1 MIQTRRNS
9 HSRRERRNGK
19 SRHVRTQRRMLQT
32 EQLEAR
38 TMLSANPFHNGF
50 WPEDV
55 TNDLRVD
62 ARDALIVINAM
73 NQGGSRELLNSS
85 EPTPAEAEVPYLM
98 DVSGDGALT
107 AIDALRIVNTVN
119 GGEGET
125 GPSDVVQYRLRA
137 TDLNGIP
144 LENNTVTVGQT
155 FQLRGY
161 VRDARTQGLPT
172 GVFAAYMDVLMT
184 NADNAIL
191 RYGETQELRMDLNR
205 PGDVNGGYDTDDDGN
220 PTTPD
225 VFVGGTFTLS
235 FQGQT
240 TSAIKYYGIRSRDS
254 LAIQQALEQL
264 PNVGTGNVVVTT
276 LQGNDFDG
284 RYFIRFKGDLGEQD
298 IAPMTV
304 QGSGLKGAYFDTV
317 TGWVEFD
324 PTPAVA
330 DDYIPVDPQTPE
342 QQASLFRSSFQ
353 FVDPYTNGP
362 SALAEPLEPG
372 QPAGSRNLGEIGG
385 FLNVFSLAD
394 PRKDYNFFTV
404 EFLATAGGQIDF
416 SGNASEQNKTLVFS
430 LPDGGSKNTEVPLE
444 NIGFWQDQDNPAA
457 PPLTITILAPIT
469 VADDTRTV
477 AEDSG
482 TTSIN
487 VLGNDTVNVA
497 AGGVAPLSLAS
508 VGAVSPA
515 GAATVSV
522 SGSSVNFT
530 PTANFNGQVT
540 FTYQARDSATPT
552 AHTAPGTVTVTV
564 TPVNDP
570 PVVANDTVTVAEDA
584 VDTILD
590 VLANDTAGPANEPQ
604 TLTVSAVGT
613 PDQGGS
619 VQIGVGGANVVYRPQ
634 ANFFGTEKFTYTARD
649 SAGATTVGT
658 VTVTVTPVNDP
669 PLAVDDTFAG
679 IAEDS
684 GPVAFDV
691 LANDSP
697 GPLEEAVDTIEVV
710 AVTPGSQGGTVTFT
724 AANVSYQP
732 AANFFGQET
741 FTYTIRDSGG
751 LEDTASVT
759 VTVVN
764 VNDPPE
770 AVDDN
775 LEVDEMSTD
784 NPLNVL
790 ANDTPGPF
798 EGAVDAITIVAVT
811 DPAHGVVA
819 IGNGGANVLYTP
831 AGDFFG
837 LDSFT
842 YTIRDNGGAEATAT
856 VTVDVVPV
864 VRPRARADQ
873 YNVQEDATAATAPA
887 LDVLAN
893 DLPNLDPPGTEVTL
907 LEFTQPAHGVVT
919 LLDNGTVEDLTDA
932 QLRYV
937 PEANY
942 FGSDSFTYTINDTS
956 GAGADSIATVSI
968 NVVPVNDPPTLD
980 AIANPAPIQEDAPQQ
995 TVNLTGITAGPQE
1008 TQALEVT
1015 VLSSNTGLIPNP
1027 TVSYTSPNTTGT
1039 LAYTPVANQS
1049 GTAVVTVTVK
1059 DAGLDGVLGTADDG
1073 SISRSFTVTVTPV
1086 NDAPTIT
1093 APEQAATLQDE
1104 NFVFTAGTAS
1114 EISVADI
1121 DSAQVT
1127 VGLTLQA
1134 DPLSPA
1140 VNPGALILGTT
1151 QGVTITAGSDN
1162 SGSVTFSGS
1171 LAAVN
1176 AALNGLTFAPAAG
1189 YEGAPA
1195 LQITASDGEF
1205 VPVPTANVGI
1215 IVSGINDPPVNIL
1228 PAGQVAVDEDTDLV
1242 FGGNLRVSDS
1252 DAGLG
1257 VVEVTLAATNG
1268 TLTPVAQPNV
1278 TVTPLGTGTVK
1289 LEGSIANINAAL
1301 NGLVFRANQDYN
1313 GAAQLVITTNDNGH
1327 TGLGGPQTDTDT
1339 LAITVNPVN
1348 DAPVANDD
1356 GSPADRSMVLWN
1368 SSDNPFEVLVN
1379 DNTGPD
1385 VGETLTI
1392 TQANATSGTVTIQNG
1407 NLLLYTPTP
1416 GFTGDVEI
1424 VYTINDRPNGSGLT
1438 DTATVYLVVVDFVPS
1453 DVSGYVYFD
1462 ADDDGVM
1469 DPGEWGVGGVRM
1481 SLMGTDVQ
1489 GNPVNLSAWTD
1500 ATGKYLFGDVMPS
1513 QEGTSYALTQ
1523 YQPAAFLD
1531 GKDTVGDQ
1539 GGTMLANDQMGVAL
1553 PLFGHAPG
1561 ILGADNNFGEMGFRA
1576 DFVGLGLHDLLH
1588 SGTDG
1593 EGDGGMLFGT
1603 DAFGNLLWYLDI
1615 GGWSGYV
1622 PGQESPAN
1630 SNNFQVPIGGETL
1643 PLTDTRTE
1651 TVHEINA
1658 NDDAIRSMYR
1668 SGTWMTRILGDCEDF
1683 DLPNYPLAA
1692 AGEGESLAELPDAE
1706 LLAAADDAGLYEA
1719 AVDAI
1724 LAAVA

>member
-19 SRHVRTQRRMLQT
+19 SRQVRTQRRMLQT
-32 EQLEAR
+32 EQLETR

-125 GPSDVVQYRLRA
+125 APEDVVRYRLQA
-137 TDLNGIP
+137 TDLNGDP
-144 LENNTVTVGQT
+144 LANNTVTVGQT
-155 FQLRGY
+155 FQLQGF
-161 VRDARTQGLPT
+161 VQDTRTLGTPT

-184 NADNAIL
+184 NADNAML
-191 RYGETQELRMDLNR
+191 RFGETQELRMDTTR
-205 PGDVNGGYDTDDDGN
+205 PGNVNGGYDTGG
-220 PTTPD
+220 
-225 VFVGGTFTLS
+225 VFEGGTFTLS
-235 FQGQT
+235 YQGQT
-240 TSAIKYYGIRSRDS
+240 TSAIKYYGIRSQDG

-276 LQGNDFDG
+276 LQGDDFDG

-298 IAPMTV
+298 VAGMTV
-304 QGSGLKGAYFDTV
+304 QASDLTGAYYDDLAQQWIV
-317 TGWVEFD
+317 FD
-324 PTPAVA
+324 PVPAVI
-330 DDYIPVDPQTPE
+330 DDYIPVDPETPD
-342 QQASLFRSSFQ
+342 QQAALFRSSFE
-353 FVDPYTNGP
+353 FRDPYTNGP
-362 SALAEPLEPG
+362 SALAEPLEAG
-372 QPAGSRNLGEIGG
+372 QPEDGRNLGEIGG
-385 FLNVFSLAD
+385 FLNVFSLTNT
-394 PRKDYNFFTV
+394 RQDYNFFTV

-416 SGNASEQNKTLVFS
+416 SGNHAEQNKTLVFS
-430 LPDGGSKNTEVPLE
+430 LPGGGSGNTEVPAA
-444 NIGFWQDQDNPAA
+444 NIGFWQDQDNP
-457 PPLTITILAPIT
+457 LTVTILAPIT
-469 VADDTRTV
+469 VVDDAATV
-477 AEDSG
+477 AEDSNA
-482 TTSIN
+482 TSIN
-487 VLGNDTVNVA
+487 VLGNDAVNVA

-515 GAATVSV
+515 GAATVSISGNSV
-522 SGSSVNFT
+522 SFT

-540 FTYQARDSATPT
+540 LTYQAQDSATPT

-570 PVVANDTVTVAEDA
+570 PVVVNDTVTVDEDA
-584 VDTILD
+584 VDTIVD
-590 VLANDTAGPANEPQ
+590 VLANDTAGPADEPQ

-613 PDQGGS
+613 PDQGGT
-619 VQIGVGGANVVYRPQ
+619 VTLGEGGANVVYNPQ

-649 SAGATTVGT
+649 SEGATTVGT

-669 PLAVDDTFAG
+669 PLAVDDSFAG
-679 IAEDS
+679 ITEDS
-684 GPVAFDV
+684 DPVAFDV

-710 AVTPGSQGGTVTFT
+710 AVTPGSHGGTVTFT

-764 VNDPPE
+764 VDDPPE

-784 NPLNVL
+784 NPLDVL

-811 DPAHGVVA
+811 SAGHGDVA

-873 YNVQEDATAATAPA
+873 YNIQEDATAATAPA

-893 DLPNLDPPGTEVTL
+893 DLPNIEPPGTKVTL
-907 LEFTQPAHGVVT
+907 LEFTQPSHGVVT
-919 LLDNGTVEDLTDA
+919 LLDNGTAEDLTDD

-937 PEANY
+937 PNANY
-942 FGSDSFTYTINDTS
+942 FGNDSFTYTINDTS
-956 GAGADSIATVSI
+956 GAGADSTATVSI

-980 AIANPAPIQEDAPQQ
+980 AIANPAPILEDAPQQ

-1015 VLSSNTGLIPNP
+1015 ALSSNTGLIPTP
-1027 TVSYTSPNTTGT
+1027 TVTYTSPNTTGT

-1049 GTAVVTVTVK
+1049 GTSVVTVTVK
-1059 DAGLDGVLGTADDG
+1059 DAGLDGILGTADDG
-1073 SISRSFTVTVTPV
+1073 SVSQSFTVTVTPV

-1114 EISVADI
+1114 AISVADI
-1121 DSAQVT
+1121 DSAQMT

-1162 SGSVTFSGS
+1162 SDSVTFSGS

-1242 FGGNLRVSDS
+1242 FGGNLQTSDP

-1257 VVEVTLAATNG
+1257 VIEVTLAATNG

-1278 TVTPLGTGTVK
+1278 TVTPMGTGTVK
-1289 LEGSIANINAAL
+1289 LEGAIANINAAL
-1301 NGLVFRANQDYN
+1301 NGLVFRPNQDYN
-1313 GAAQLVITTNDNGH
+1313 GPAQLVITTNDNGH
-1327 TGLGGPQTDTDT
+1327 TGFGGPQTDTDT

-1356 GSPADRSMVLWN
+1356 GSPTDRSMVLWN

-1392 TQANATSGTVTIQNG
+1392 TDADTTNAHGTVTIQNG
-1407 NLLLYTPTP
+1407 TLLYTPTP
-1416 GFTGDVEI
+1416 GFTGNAEI

-1462 ADDDGVM
+1462 ADDDGVK
-1469 DPGEWGVGGVRM
+1469 DPGEWGIGGVRM
-1481 SLMGTDVQ
+1481 TLMGTDVQ

-1500 ATGKYLFGDVMPS
+1500 ATGRYLFDDVMPS

-1593 EGDGGMLFGT
+1593 EGDGGLLFGT

-1615 GGWSGYV
+1615 GGWNGYV

-1643 PLTDTRTE
+1643 PLTDTRTG
-1651 TVHEINA
+1651 TTHEINA

-1692 AGEGESLAELPDAE
+1692 AGEGESLSELPDAE
-1706 LLAAADDAGLYEA
+1706 LLAAADEAGLYEA